1 MGRIKCF
8 CATTWLHANRASGIK
23 ALQGTVA
30 SFQFVA
36 EFFSPTSSPR
46 VTGLLSLSLGTVT
59 TQVGHHKADGSLF
72 LLGGEAGNYIVM
84 YNYSY
89 SNCNSIEITK
99 GKAVLWHPPTALRAV
114 TLPLCFPQRRRIQP
128 TGFLAFSRKECCSVQ
143 TLSTCW
149 RSQCEGEGEAGFWDS
164 ALPCACKLMQV
175 AVAVWAAC
183 PGTAGIT

>member
-30 SFQFVA
+30 SFQFVV

-59 TQVGHHKADGSLF
+59 TQVGHHKADGSFF

-99 GKAVLWHPPTALRAV
+99 GKAVHQSVASSYCCQSCYTPSLLPPE
-114 TLPLCFPQRRRIQP
+114 
-128 TGFLAFSRKECCSVQ
+128 KK
-143 TLSTCW
+143 
-149 RSQCEGEGEAGFWDS
+149 DS
-164 ALPCACKLMQV
+164 ANRLPGFFQEGMLLPPDPLNLLEVPVQR
-175 AVAVWAAC
+175 
-183 PGTAGIT
+183 

>member
-1 MGRIKCF
+1 MFLCNNMAPCKQG
-8 CATTWLHANRASGIK
+8 NGIK

-59 TQVGHHKADGSLF
+59 TQVGHHKADGSFF

-99 GKAVLWHPPTALRAV
+99 GKAILWHPPTTVRAV
-114 TLPLCFPQRRRIQP
+114 TLPLCFPQRKRIQP
-128 TGFLAFSRKECCSVQ
+128 TGFLAFSRKECCSLQ

-149 RSQCEGEGEAGFWDS
+149 RSQCEGEAGFWDS